1 MTTAPTAPT
10 AVAGVAVVTGASR
23 GIGRQLAVDLAQQ
36 GYDIVC
42 AARSTQEKP
51 GALPGTLDET
61 AAAVEASGRRAWAAP
76 LDVRDEAA
84 IADLVERIY
93 ADWGRCDLL
102 VNNAA
107 IAPAKPALE
116 DPLKRWRLAV
126 DVNLNAPFSL
136 IWHLGPRM
144 AAAGG
149 GRIINISSGVAKLP
163 QFGRPSYTV
172 TKQALESLT
181 ECLGFE
187 LRDRGVAVNCL
198 RLEVPVW
205 TEGFATT
212 LADPSAFGFEDP
224 VIMSDAVGWM
234 AKQPTTWTG
243 RIVTIGEL
251 RARGVVREETPAS
264 FSAGAPRPSAR
275 PGSPGCSQD

>member
-1 MTTAPTAPT
+1 MTLPPAPA
-10 AVAGVAVVTGASR
+10 ASDASAGVAVVTGASR
-23 GIGRQLAVDLAQQ
+23 GIGRQLAIDLARQ
-36 GYDIVC
+36 GYDVVC
-42 AARSTQEKP
+42 AARSTAAQP

-61 AAAVEASGRRAWAAP
+61 AAAVEAAGRRAWAMP
-76 LDVRDEAA
+76 LDVRDEVA
-84 IADLVERIY
+84 IAELARRVY
-93 ADWGRCDLL
+93 AEWGRCDLL

-107 IAPAKPALE
+107 VAPAKPALE

-144 AAAGG
+144 AEAGG
-149 GRIINISSGVAKLP
+149 GRVINISSGVAKLP

-187 LRDRGVAVNCL
+187 LRDRRVAVNCL

-205 TEGFATT
+205 TEGFAAT
-212 LADPSAFGFEDP
+212 LEDPSAYGFEDP
-224 VIMSDAVGWM
+224 VIMSDAVLWM

-243 RIVTIGEL
+243 QIVTIGEL
-251 RARGVVREETPAS
+251 RARGAVREETRA
-264 FSAGAPRPSAR
+264 AGR
-275 PGSPGCSQD
+275 